1 MTPGVSGNAA
11 NLNTFVGISING
23 VAILSSSSLNN
34 VDPFYPRY
42 WSGATSVTAEMV
54 DACLAHP

>member
-1 MTPGVSGNAA
+1 LQNI
-11 NLNTFVGISING
+11 NTLVGIALNG
-23 VAILSSSSLNN
+23 VTIFSSSSANN

-42 WSGATSVTAEMV
+42 WSGATATTAEMV